1 MLATCVIG
9 YVFLIYV
16 HVSELTRHPES
27 QTQYMGTTTTFYC
40 QGYMFNVVG
49 WLLNGSNALN
59 NSRNTGIVEQEA
71 VVSDRTSLELWVPG
85 IDINNGST
93 IRCYGLRFLPS
104 GVIDRNA
111 STESSPA
118 RLLLQGIVY
127 SCL

>member
-27 QTQYMGTTTTFYC
+27 QTQYMGTMTTFYC
-40 QGYMFNVVG
+40 RGYMFHDVD

-59 NSRNTGIVEQEA
+59 NSHNTGIEKQEM
-71 VVSDRTSLELWVPG
+71 VSSDWISLELWVPG
-85 IDINNGST
+85 IDINNRST

-104 GVIDRNA
+104 GVIDKNA

-118 RLLLQGIVY
+118 RLLLQGMP
-127 SCL
+127 